1 MVKAKLTW
9 HRRFGEPLRR
19 LDKDVKL
26 IQIKWLLLALQKY
39 ATPFRRSIEMTQY
52 QHSGPGGPHEESRN
66 CESHR

>member
-1 MVKAKLTW
+1 MVKEKL
-9 HRRFGEPLRR
+9 RVQSPLDVPLRR

-52 QHSGPGGPHEESRN
+52 QPNGPGGPHEESRN
-66 CESHR
+66 RESHR